1 MATSFN
7 PVLHNPVEGAR
18 SPLVIAHRG
27 ASGLTPENTLA
38 AFKVAVA
45 LGADGVEL
53 DVQLTA
59 DERPVVIHDRRVN
72 RTTNGAGAV
81 RGLTLDQ
88 LSTLDAGSWFA
99 RRLRMRPRIRAMLDK
114 PALVGN
120 DVSNLSGQRVPGLE
134 VVLAMLNQAS
144 LSRVYIELKTD
155 DRRRA
160 LLDAVISLVR
170 SFGMERSVTLLSFD
184 HEIIAL
190 AKIQAPEIRT
200 AVTFPTNK
208 RRLVSA
214 KSIVREIER
223 VCADEAALHISLATR
238 RTVEA
243 VHNRGL
249 SVSVWTANRKLVMRR
264 LIACGVDS
272 IMTNFPDRLIHIVD
286 SPRDRLPGVERAVGN

>member
-7 PVLHNPVEGAR
+7 PVLHNPAEPAR

-38 AFKVAVA
+38 AFKLAIA
-45 LGADGVEL
+45 LRADGVEF

-81 RGLTLDQ
+81 RSLTLDQ
-88 LSTLDAGSWFA
+88 LGTLDAGSWFA
-99 RRLRMRPRIRAMLDK
+99 RRLRMRPRLRAMLEK
-114 PALVGN
+114 TALA
-120 DVSNLSGQRVPGLE
+120 SNGLSILSSQRVPALE
-134 VVLAMLNQAS
+134 TVLATLSQAS

-160 LLDAVISLVR
+160 LLETVISLVR
-170 SFGMERSVTLLSFD
+170 NFGMERAVTLLSFD
-184 HEIIAL
+184 HEVIAL
-190 AKIQAPEIRT
+190 SKIQAPEIRT

-208 RRLVSA
+208 RGLVSA
-214 KSIVREIER
+214 RSIVRETER
-223 VCADEAALHISLATR
+223 VCADEAALHVSLATR

-243 VHNRGL
+243 VHQRGL

-286 SPRDRLPGVERAVGN
+286 SPRDRLP

>member
-1 MATSFN
+1 MATSFH
-7 PVLHNPVEGAR
+7 PVLHNPVERAR

-38 AFKVAVA
+38 AFKLAIA
-45 LGADGVEL
+45 LGADGVEF

-81 RGLTLDQ
+81 SGLTLDQ
-88 LSTLDAGSWFA
+88 LHTLDAGSWFA
-99 RRLRMRPRIRAMLDK
+99 RRLRMRPRIRAMLEK
-114 PALVGN
+114 TVL
-120 DVSNLSGQRVPGLE
+120 VSNDLSILSGQRVPTLE
-134 VVLAMLNQAS
+134 VVLATLNQAS

-155 DRRRA
+155 DRRKA
-160 LLDAVISLVR
+160 LLDTVISLVR

-184 HEIIAL
+184 HEVIAH

-208 RRLVSA
+208 RSLVSA

-223 VCADEAALHISLATR
+223 VCADEAALHVSLATR
-238 RTVEA
+238 RTIEA
-243 VHNRGL
+243 VHQRGL

-272 IMTNFPDRLIHIVD
+272 IMTNFPDRLIQIID
-286 SPRDRLPGVERAVGN
+286 STKRPAAVSRESRR

>member
-7 PVLHNPVEGAR
+7 PVLHNPVERAR

-38 AFKVAVA
+38 AFKLAIA
-45 LGADGVEL
+45 LGADGVEF

-72 RTTNGAGAV
+72 RTTNGAGPV
-81 RGLTLDQ
+81 SGLTLDQ
-88 LSTLDAGSWFA
+88 LRTLDAGSWFA
-99 RRLRMRPRIRAMLDK
+99 RRLRMRPRIRAMREK
-114 PALVGN
+114 TALVSN
-120 DVSNLSGQRVPGLE
+120 DLSILSDQRVPALE
-134 VVLAMLNQAS
+134 TVLETLRQAS
-144 LSRVYIELKTD
+144 LLRVYIELKTD
-155 DRRRA
+155 DRRKA
-160 LLDAVISLVR
+160 LLDTVISLVR

-223 VCADEAALHISLATR
+223 VSADEAALHVGLATR
-238 RTVEA
+238 RSVEA
-243 VHNRGL
+243 VHQRGL

-272 IMTNFPDRLIHIVD
+272 IMTNFPDRLIHIID
-286 SPRDRLPGVERAVGN
+286 SPRDRLQ

>member
-1 MATSFN
+1 MVTSVSTALDN
-7 PVLHNPVEGAR
+7 SVEGAR

-27 ASGLTPENTLA
+27 ASGLTPENTIA
-38 AFKVAVA
+38 AFELAVA
-45 LGADGVEL
+45 LGADGVEF

-59 DERPVVIHDRRVN
+59 DEQPVVIHDRRVN

-81 RGLTLDQ
+81 SGLTLDQ
-88 LSTLDAGSWFA
+88 LRTLDAGSWFA
-99 RRLRMRPRIRAMLDK
+99 RRPRMRPRIRAMLEK
-114 PALVGN
+114 TAFVSN
-120 DVSNLSGQRVPGLE
+120 DVLILSSQRVPALA

-155 DRRRA
+155 DRRRV
-160 LLDAVISLVR
+160 LLDTVISHVR

-208 RRLVSA
+208 RSLVSA
-214 KSIVREIER
+214 KSIIRELER
-223 VCADEAALHISLATR
+223 VFADEAALHVSLATR

-243 VHNRGL
+243 VHKRGL
-249 SVSVWTANRKLVMRR
+249 SVSVWTANAKLVMRR
-264 LIACGVDS
+264 LIACEVDS
-272 IMTNFPDRLIHIVD
+272 IMTNFPDRLIHIID
-286 SPRDRLPGVERAVGN
+286 SPKNQAAVSRGSRR

>member
-1 MATSFN
+1 MATSFH
-7 PVLHNPVEGAR
+7 PVLHNPVERAR

-38 AFKVAVA
+38 AFKLAIA
-45 LGADGVEL
+45 LGADGVEF

-81 RGLTLDQ
+81 SGLTLDQ
-88 LSTLDAGSWFA
+88 LHTLDAGSWFA
-99 RRLRMRPRIRAMLDK
+99 RRLRMRPRIRAMLEK
-114 PALVGN
+114 TVL
-120 DVSNLSGQRVPGLE
+120 VSNDLSAQRVPPLE
-134 VVLAMLNQAS
+134 VVLATLNQAS

-155 DRRRA
+155 DRRKA
-160 LLDAVISLVR
+160 LLDTVIWLVR

-184 HEIIAL
+184 HEVIAH

-208 RRLVSA
+208 RSLVSA

-223 VCADEAALHISLATR
+223 VCADEAALHVSLATR

-243 VHNRGL
+243 VHQRGL

-272 IMTNFPDRLIHIVD
+272 IMTNFPDRLIHIID
-286 SPRDRLPGVERAVGN
+286 STKRPAALSRERRR